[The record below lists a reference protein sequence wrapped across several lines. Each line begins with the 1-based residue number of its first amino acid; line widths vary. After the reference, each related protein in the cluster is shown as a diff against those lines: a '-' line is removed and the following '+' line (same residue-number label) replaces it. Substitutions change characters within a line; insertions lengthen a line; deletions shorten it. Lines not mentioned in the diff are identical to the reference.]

1 MIGALGSTNFRI
13 ARDIY
18 SVGRLGGAYPSR
30 ESRMGK
36 LGTLG
41 GQAFRRTAL
50 TLQEVSWL
58 NKVGYLE
65 MYLAAWRYRSLTYNG
80 FGRLLAS
87 ASTRQLDSA
96 ETEADRR
103 IDSIRA
109 RTEEANV
116 ECRVRSIAPPWGLFI
131 MKLMRQFK
139 PHQCLELGT
148 AFGVSSLYEIAGLRL
163 NGGGT
168 LYTLDGSP
176 SHMAIARKN
185 LDDFGAEG
193 VKTVLGMF
201 EDTLEATLEEIGSVD
216 FAFLDGDHE
225 KGATIEHFEKV
236 TDYATTGAVILV
248 DDILW
253 SKGMREAW
261 RSISKSP
268 KVANSFDLIRMGLC
282 FLN

>member
-1 MIGALGSTNFRI
+1 
-13 ARDIY
+13 
-18 SVGRLGGAYPSR
+18 
-30 ESRMGK
+30 MGK
-36 LGTLG
+36 LGILG
-41 GQAFRRTAL
+41 GQAFRRAAL

-58 NKVGYLE
+58 NKVDYLE
-65 MYLAAWRYRSLTYNG
+65 MYVAAWRYRSMTSNG
-80 FGRLLAS
+80 FARLLAS
-87 ASTRQLDSA
+87 ASTRQLDNA
-96 ETEADRR
+96 ESDADRR
-103 IDSIRA
+103 INSIRA
-109 RTEEANV
+109 RTEEMNV
-116 ECRVRSIAPPWGLFI
+116 DCRVRSIARPWGLFI
-131 MKLMRQFK
+131 MKLVRQFK
-139 PHQCLELGT
+139 PHRCLELGT
-148 AFGVSSLYEIAGLRL
+148 AFGVSSLYETAGLRL

-185 LDDFGAEG
+185 LNDFGAEG
-193 VKTVLGMF
+193 VKTILGMF
-201 EDTLEATLEEIGSVD
+201 EETLDPTLEEIGSVD

-236 TDYATTGAVILV
+236 TDYASKGAIILV

-261 RSISKSP
+261 QSISKSP